1 MEQNKKTIMNF
12 ETIQEFNDALGVET
26 LHPLV
31 SVIDMSQCKPM
42 HHMRHTMSFYAIF
55 LKEEKNCEII
65 YGNTKYDYNKGD
77 VVCLAPGQIIGIEDD
92 GHIFQPQGYALF
104 FDPEFIRGTSLGKNI
119 KNYGFFSYQVNE
131 ALHLSEKE
139 RTTFIE
145 CLNLI
150 KDELN
155 HDIDRMTRQQV
166 CSYIEILVNYCQRF
180 YERQFVTREPINS
193 ASLAKFETLLNNY
206 FKQNNMNRGLPTVN
220 YCASE
225 LCLSPNYFGD
235 LIKKETGQTA
245 TDYIHKHII
254 DATKELLADT
264 SRSITDVSYQIGFQY
279 PQHMSRMFK
288 KETGVTPAQ
297 YRKQITA

>member
-1 MEQNKKTIMNF
+1 MEKKTLLNYD
-12 ETIQEFNDALGVET
+12 TIQDYNDSLGIET

-31 SVIDMSQCKPM
+31 SVTDLGKTKPI
-42 HHMRHTMSFYAIF
+42 HPYRHTMSFYAIF
-55 LKEEKNCEII
+55 LKDEKNCEMI

-77 VVCLAPGQIIGIEDD
+77 VICLAPGQVIGIEDN
-92 GHIFQPQGYALF
+92 GQTIQPKGYGLF

-119 KNYGFFSYQVNE
+119 KNYGFFSYQANE

-139 RTTFIE
+139 RQTFIE
-145 CLNLI
+145 CLKLVNN
-150 KDELN
+150 ELN
-155 HDIDRMTRQQV
+155 HDIDRMTRQLI

-193 ASLAKFETLLNNY
+193 EILTKFEALLNDY
-206 FKQNNMNRGLPTVN
+206 FKQNNMSRGLPTVT

-245 TDYIHKHII
+245 IEYIHKHVI
-254 DATKELLADT
+254 DATKDLLADT
-264 SRSITDVSYQIGFQY
+264 SKTITDVSYQIGFQY
-279 PQHMSRMFK
+279 PQHMSRLFK
-288 KETGVTPAQ
+288 KETGMTPAQ
-297 YRKQITA
+297 YRSQITA

>member
-1 MEQNKKTIMNF
+1 MEKETLLNYD
-12 ETIQEFNDALGVET
+12 TIQDYNDSLGIET

-31 SVIDMSQCKPM
+31 SVMDLDKTRPVR
-42 HHMRHTMSFYAIF
+42 HHRHTMSFYAIF
-55 LKEEKNCEII
+55 LKDEKNCEMI

-77 VVCLAPGQIIGIEDD
+77 VICLAPGQVIGIEDN
-92 GHIFQPQGYALF
+92 GQTIQPKGFGLF

-139 RTTFIE
+139 RQTFIE
-145 CLNLI
+145 CLKLI
-150 KDELN
+150 NSELN
-155 HDIDRMTRQQV
+155 HDIDRMTRQLI

-180 YERQFVTREPINS
+180 YERQFTIREPINS
-193 ASLAKFETLLNNY
+193 KILTKFETLLNNY
-206 FKQNNMNRGLPTVN
+206 FKQNNMNRGLPTVA

-245 TDYIHKHII
+245 IDYIHKHVI

-264 SRSITDVSYQIGFQY
+264 SKTITDVSYQIGFQY
-279 PQHMSRMFK
+279 PQHMSRLFK
-288 KETGVTPAQ
+288 KETGMTPAQ
-297 YRKQITA
+297 YRSQITA